1 MVGKGIKYSTY
12 ERATSLTI
20 KRFEK
25 ILSATNDLG
34 KLPPPLTAVQLRTL
48 SAYLNELKTKKADF
62 ESNVRRVFEH
72 LSEEEVD
79 INVVTNHDD
88 QIQSMFIEA
97 STLIETLLPPTEPS
111 SPVST
116 VGSIHPVQSQMAVK
130 LPKLDLIKFDGA
142 PLQWV
147 SFINLFDTTIH
158 RNSSICSVTKFQYLL
173 SVLSGEPLSMV
184 RGLNIT
190 PQNYMT
196 AYQMLRDRYHSP
208 RRLTTLHLNNL
219 MDLPN
224 ASAFNTKGLR
234 LFINSFY
241 EHSQALKALDCDVT
255 ESNPLLSALL
265 LRKLDQELRKR
276 LENYR
281 SVNTSDDET
290 AASPHTLPSIDEII
304 KFLNTECNQVEDA
317 SLHHVST
324 SYNSKQKSPA
334 SKGKPYPSRDVSLV
348 ATNTSPKPHTASTS
362 CFVCHSKEHKVYSCP
377 NFKAYT
383 PKERYD
389 TVKKHN
395 RCTSCLGNHE
405 VRNCQSR
412 DKCFTCQKS
421 HHTLLHFQPKP
432 SHVTEVP
439 SNLAPTEQVQIVS
452 AQGQTSPLGPA
463 ACTVVLGTALVKLTG
478 ENGHS
483 HVFRALLDSGS
494 MGDFISER
502 AAQLLG
508 SPRQKSD
515 VIVSGLSGTSAQTRG
530 LQLLDLESLSGD
542 TLSSQ
547 HPFHILSKISLD
559 LPRAQLATSVVE
571 RTRSY
576 VLADPTYHLPSSVDV
591 LLGNKICPA
600 LFTAEVYSLGHDMPF
615 VVGTRLGFVVM
626 GQSPCLSPAPVVT
639 TSVVLHSV
647 SDVALHDQIQKFW
660 QQEQVPEF
668 SRKSEEER
676 FCDEHFENT
685 HSRSTSG
692 RYCIRLPFKPNRP
705 TLGQS
710 KQVAERRFL
719 ALENKFKTQPQFKQL
734 YVEFMRDY
742 ESSGH
747 MAKIDQIDLTSEH
760 YFLPHHGVLKQNGNV
775 AKLRTVFDAS
785 SKTSSS
791 VSLNDVLLTGKKL
804 QLNICDVLI
813 QFRIHDFVF
822 SCDVRQMF
830 RQIQVNQEDQ
840 KYQLILWR
848 ENPDQPLNVYK
859 LTTVTYGMNSSPYL
873 ALKTLAQLAEDDG
886 HGFPE
891 AGEVLK
897 TNTYVDD
904 CITGAS
910 TEDQAL
916 KLQQQLIALLRRGGF
931 ELRKWSSNSKRILE
945 SLPKDHLESPVFLQA
960 AEQPHY
966 SILGLHWS
974 PTSDSFSYHFSLSS
988 NSVTKRL
995 ILSTIAKVYDP
1006 CGFLSPITM
1015 WCKALMQILWTQG
1028 LSWDEPVDRDLA
1040 IKWQSFVSELKYLD
1054 TIQIPRAFKMSQAST
1069 IDLCGFSDASEVGY
1083 AAVVYLRCQMT
1094 DGTVVVRQ
1102 VISKTRVAPL
1112 KRMTLPRL
1120 ELCGAHLLAQLVA
1133 YCLSI
1138 LEKSKFSGYYLWCD
1152 STIALTWLKT
1162 PPYRLK
1168 TFIANRVAQAQEWV
1182 PTHWWHYVS
1191 GDMNPADCASRGI
1204 SPSDLARHPLWWSGP
1219 EWLQLSMAQ
1228 WPHLDFSPV
1237 DIASSDETK
1246 PIPLSVLTNTSQ
1258 PTWDLLTSYSSW
1270 TRLQYVMG
1278 YILRFV
1284 DNCRHHDK
1292 RHGNLSAPELRSA
1305 ELKIFKIVQHEVF
1318 SEDIASLNKN
1328 STCSTQLRRLTPY
1341 LDSLDLLRVGGRL
1354 QKTTLPADVCHP
1366 IILPKKHPVVNIL
1379 IDYYHRKNLHAG
1391 TQLTQA
1397 ILRQRVWILSA
1408 RSIIRSRIFKCM
1420 ICFRHKPKSQ
1430 IPLMGNLPSA
1440 RVIPARPFLNVGVDY
1455 GGFFN
1460 IKIHNL
1466 RTLRL
1471 TKMYIC
1477 VFVCLA
1483 TKAVHIEVVTDLTTS
1498 AYIAA
1503 LTRFISRRGIC
1514 ASISSDCA
1522 TNFVGANNLL
1532 KPIAESLNK
1541 SEIQSFAAQKGILFK
1556 FNPPAAPH
1564 QGGLWESA
1572 IKSIKHH
1579 LKRVVGEH
1587 VLTLPEFTT
1596 LTAQIEAI
1604 LNSRPLTPLSEDPKD
1619 PSALTPAHFLIGCPL
1634 TAVPEEDL
1642 LKVPSNRLKHWQ
1654 LVQSLHQQIWKRWQ
1668 LEYLNTLQQRIKW
1681 NTASTNLK
1689 IGDLVLVHQPTPPL
1703 TWPLARVE
1711 AVSPGSDNIV
1721 RVVHLKT
1728 SLGHLTRPVHKVFP
1742 LPCNVD

>member
-1 MVGKGIKYSTY
+1 MAGKGIKYSTY
-12 ERATSLTI
+12 ERSTTLVI

-25 ILSATNDLG
+25 IVSTIHDLG
-34 KLPPPLTAVQLRTL
+34 KLPGPLTQVQLRSLTAFL
-48 SAYLNELKTKKADF
+48 SELKTKRADF
-62 ESNVRRVFEH
+62 ESNVKRVFEH
-72 LSEEEVD
+72 LSDEEVD
-79 INVVTNHDD
+79 LNVVTGHDD
-88 QIQSMFIEA
+88 KIQSMFIEA
-97 STLIETLLPPTEPS
+97 STLIETLLPQPEPLSPAS
-111 SPVST
+111 SVTSAPLHS
-116 VGSIHPVQSQMAVK
+116 SQMPVK

-142 PLQWV
+142 SLQWV

-158 RNSSICSVTKFQYLL
+158 RNSSICNVTKFQYLL
-173 SVLSGEPLSMV
+173 SVLSGEPLSMI

-190 PQNYMT
+190 TQNYMT

-208 RRLTTLHLNNL
+208 RRLTTLHLNNII
-219 MDLPN
+219 DLPN
-224 ASAFNTKGLR
+224 VNAFNTKGLR

-276 LENYR
+276 LEHYR
-281 SVNTSDDET
+281 SVNSSDGET
-290 AASPHTLPSIDEII
+290 EASPHTLPNIDEII

-324 SYNSKQKSPA
+324 PYNSKSKPSSP
-334 SKGKPYPSRDVSLV
+334 KGKPYHSRDVALV
-348 ATNTSPKPHTASTS
+348 ATNTSQKSHTASPS

-377 NFKAYT
+377 NFKAST

-389 TVKKHN
+389 IVKKQN

-412 DKCFTCQKS
+412 DKCFTCQRS

-432 SHVTEVP
+432 SPGTETP
-439 SNLAPTEQVQIVS
+439 STPTEKVEIVS
-452 AQGQTSPLGPA
+452 AQGHTSPLGPA

-478 ENGHS
+478 QNGQS

-508 SPRQKSD
+508 SARQKSD
-515 VIVSGLSGTSAQTRG
+515 IVVSGLSGTSAQTRG

-547 HPFHILSKISLD
+547 HPFHILGKIALD
-559 LPRAQLATSVVE
+559 LPRAQLASSVLE
-571 RTRSY
+571 RTRAY
-576 VLADPTYHLPSSVDV
+576 VLADPTYYMPSSVDV
-591 LLGNKICPA
+591 LLGNRICPA
-600 LFTAEVYSLGHDMPF
+600 LFTAEVHSLGQGMPF

-626 GQSPCLSPAPVVT
+626 GQSPCQSPTSVVT
-639 TSVVLHSV
+639 TSVVMHSV
-647 SDVALHDQIQKFW
+647 NDVALHDQIQKFW

-668 SRKSEEER
+668 SKKSEEEQY
-676 FCDEHFENT
+676 CDKHFEKT

-692 RYCIRLPFKPNRP
+692 RYSLSLPFKPNRP

-710 KQVAERRFL
+710 KQVAERRFF

-734 YVEFMRDY
+734 YIEFMRDY

-747 MAKIDQIDLTSEH
+747 MTKVDHVDLTDEH

-791 VSLNDVLLTGKKL
+791 TSLNDILLTGKKL
-804 QLNICDVLI
+804 QLNICDILI
-813 QFRIHDFVF
+813 QFRVHDVVF

-830 RQIQVNQEDQ
+830 RQINIKEEDQ
-840 KYQLILWR
+840 RYQLILWR

-873 ALKTLAQLAEDDG
+873 ALKTLTQLAEDDG
-886 HGFPE
+886 HDFPK
-891 AGEVLK
+891 AAEVLK
-897 TNTYVDD
+897 KNTYVDD

-910 TEDQAL
+910 TEEQAL
-916 KLQQQLIALLRRGGF
+916 KLQQQLIALLKRGGF
-931 ELRKWSSNSKRILE
+931 ELRKWSSNSKLLLE

-974 PTSDSFSYHFSLSS
+974 PSSDSFSYHFSLSS

-1028 LSWDEPVDRDLA
+1028 LSWDEPVDRELA
-1040 IKWQSFVSELKYLD
+1040 IKWDSFVSQLKYLD
-1054 TIQIPRAFKMSQAST
+1054 TIQIPRSFNMSQAST

-1083 AAVVYLRCQMT
+1083 AAVVYLRCQMPN
-1094 DGTVVVRQ
+1094 GTVVVRQ

-1112 KRMTLPRL
+1112 KKMTLPRL
-1120 ELCGAHLLAQLVA
+1120 ELSGAHLLAQLVA

-1138 LEKSKFSGYYLWCD
+1138 LDKTKISGHYLWCD

-1191 GDMNPADCASRGI
+1191 GEMNPADCASRGI
-1204 SPSDLARHPLWWSGP
+1204 LPSNLAQHPLWWSGP
-1219 EWLQLSMAQ
+1219 DWLQLTSAE

-1237 DIASSDETK
+1237 NLTSSDETK
-1246 PIPLSVLTNTSQ
+1246 PVPLSVLTNTSQ
-1258 PTWDLLTSYSSW
+1258 PTWELLTSYSSW

-1284 DNCRHHDK
+1284 ENCRNPGK
-1292 RHGNLSAPELRSA
+1292 RHGHLSSQELRNA
-1305 ELKIFKIVQHEVF
+1305 DLKIFKIVQHEVF
-1318 SEDIASLNKN
+1318 SEDIASLKRN
-1328 STCSTQLRRLTPY
+1328 STCSTKLQRLTPY
-1341 LDSLDLLRVGGRL
+1341 LDSHDILRVGGRL
-1354 QKTTLPADVCHP
+1354 QKTNLPADACHP
-1366 IILPKKHPVVNIL
+1366 VILPKRHPVVNTL
-1379 IDYYHRKNLHAG
+1379 IDYYHRKHLHAG

-1397 ILRQRVWILSA
+1397 ILRQRVWILSS
-1408 RSIIRSRIFKCM
+1408 RSIIRTRLFKCM
-1420 ICFRHKPKSQ
+1420 TCFKHKPTTQ
-1430 IPLMGNLPSA
+1430 TPLMGNLPPL
-1440 RVIPARPFLNVGVDY
+1440 RTTPARPFLNVGIDY

-1460 IKIHNL
+1460 IKIHKI

-1477 VFVCLA
+1477 VFVCMA

-1498 AYIAA
+1498 AFISA
-1503 LTRFISRRGIC
+1503 LTRFVSRRGIC

-1522 TNFVGANNLL
+1522 TNFVGANNYL
-1532 KPIAESLNK
+1532 KLIADSLNK
-1541 SEIQSFAAQKGILFK
+1541 AEIHSFAAQKGIQFK

-1572 IKSIKHH
+1572 IKSIKYH
-1579 LKRVVGEH
+1579 LKRAIGEH
-1587 VLTLPEFTT
+1587 VLTLPEFIT
-1596 LTAQIEAI
+1596 LTTQIEAI
-1604 LNSRPLTPLSEDPKD
+1604 LNSRPLTALSEDPKD

-1642 LKVPSNRLKHWQ
+1642 FKVPSNRLKHWQ
-1654 LVQSLHQQIWKRWQ
+1654 LLQSLHQQIWKRWL
-1668 LEYLNTLQQRIKW
+1668 LEYLNTLQQRMKW
-1681 NTASTNLK
+1681 TKASRNLK
-1689 IGDLVLVHQPTPPL
+1689 VGDLVLVHQPTSPL

-1711 AVSPGSDNIV
+1711 AVSPGSDGVV

-1728 SLGHLTRPVHKVFP
+1728 SQGHLTRPAHKVCP